1 MSDKEEGA
9 LTCKVVLIG
18 ESGVGKTSIITRYI
32 TNEFKSQMMAT
43 SGANYISKYIILEDE
58 NQSIKFDIWDTAG
71 QEKFRS
77 LGKNFYRDAYIILMV
92 FDITRQ
98 ETFDNLKKIWYPE
111 ITQNGVE
118 KPLLAVVGNKSDEY
132 EKDNTVNEEEARQ
145 FANEIK
151 CIFQLVSAKN
161 GDNVQNLF
169 NVLLDTF
176 FELKFPDK
184 IKDNVRRR
192 KSHQLIDNNNNT
204 NPKKK
209 KCC

>member
-1 MSDKEEGA
+1 MTENPTMNIKIA
-9 LTCKVVLIG
+9 LVGDC
-18 ESGVGKTSIITRYI
+18 GVGKSSIALRYTR
-32 TNEFKSQMMAT
+32 NEFLS
-43 SGANYISKYIILEDE
+43 NYISTGGASYSNKIVEKNGEKL
-58 NQSIKFDIWDTAG
+58 QLDIWDTAG

-77 LGKNFYRDAYIILMV
+77 LGKNFYRDAFIILMV
-92 FDITRQ
+92 YDITRQ

-118 KPLLAVVGNKSDEY
+118 NPLLAVVGNKSDEY

>member
-1 MSDKEEGA
+1 MTENPTMNIKIA
-9 LTCKVVLIG
+9 LVGDC
-18 ESGVGKTSIITRYI
+18 GVGKSSIALRYTR
-32 TNEFKSQMMAT
+32 NEFLS
-43 SGANYISKYIILEDE
+43 NYISTGGASYSNKIVEKNGEKL
-58 NQSIKFDIWDTAG
+58 QLDIWDTAG

-77 LGKNFYRDAYIILMV
+77 LGKNFYRDAFIILMV
-92 FDITRQ
+92 YDITRQ

-132 EKDNTVNEEEARQ
+132 ENDNTVNEEEARQ

-169 NVLLDTF
+169 NILLDTF

-192 KSHQLIDNNNNT
+192 KSHQLIDNNNT

>member
-1 MSDKEEGA
+1 MTENPTMNIKIA
-9 LTCKVVLIG
+9 LVGDC
-18 ESGVGKTSIITRYI
+18 GVGKSSIALRYTR
-32 TNEFKSQMMAT
+32 NEFLS
-43 SGANYISKYIILEDE
+43 NYISTGGASYSNKIVEKNGEKL
-58 NQSIKFDIWDTAG
+58 QLDIWDTAG

-92 FDITRQ
+92 YDITRQ

-132 EKDNTVNEEEARQ
+132 ENDNTVNEEEARQ

>member
-1 MSDKEEGA
+1 MTENPTMNIKIA
-9 LTCKVVLIG
+9 LVGDC
-18 ESGVGKTSIITRYI
+18 GVGKSSIALRYTR
-32 TNEFKSQMMAT
+32 NEFLS
-43 SGANYISKYIILEDE
+43 NYISTGGASYSNKIVEKNGEKL
-58 NQSIKFDIWDTAG
+58 QLDIWDTAG

-77 LGKNFYRDAYIILMV
+77 LGKNFYRDAFIILMV
-92 FDITRQ
+92 YDITRQ

>member
-1 MSDKEEGA
+1 MTENPTMNIKIA
-9 LTCKVVLIG
+9 LVGDC
-18 ESGVGKTSIITRYI
+18 GVGKSSIALRYTR
-32 TNEFKSQMMAT
+32 NEFLS
-43 SGANYISKYIILEDE
+43 NYISTGGASYSNKIVEKNGEKL
-58 NQSIKFDIWDTAG
+58 QLDIWDTAG

-92 FDITRQ
+92 YDITRQ

-192 KSHQLIDNNNNT
+192 KSHQLIDNNNT

>member
-1 MSDKEEGA
+1 MTENPTMNIKIA
-9 LTCKVVLIG
+9 LVGDC
-18 ESGVGKTSIITRYI
+18 GVGKSSIALRYTR
-32 TNEFKSQMMAT
+32 NEFLS
-43 SGANYISKYIILEDE
+43 NYISTGGASYSNKIVEKNGEKL
-58 NQSIKFDIWDTAG
+58 QLDIWDTAG

-77 LGKNFYRDAYIILMV
+77 LGKSFYRDAFIILMV
-92 FDITRQ
+92 YDITRQ

-132 EKDNTVNEEEARQ
+132 ENDNTVNEEEARQ